1 MKRRLVLAALSLAA
15 LLPACSILPEREAVD
30 VYLLPGAID
39 HAAAPAGPQID
50 VSLRVLRPVSG
61 SRIAGRRIVVIPD
74 DRLVSVYQGAAW
86 TDPAPVLMR
95 ERIVDALLAGQRFA
109 SVSTDER
116 SLFADFELDTELR
129 AFQSEYR
136 NGRPEAVIRIDVRL
150 AQGNTRHIVASQRF
164 EARENAAGTAVADVV
179 DAMGRAADRVA
190 QDIARWSAQH
200 TATDTTP

>member
-74 DRLVSVYQGAAW
+74 DRLVSVYQGALW

-150 AQGNTRHIVASQRF
+150 AQGNTRHIVAGQRF
-164 EARENAAGTAVADVV
+164 EARERAAGTAVADVV
-179 DAMGRAADRVA
+179 GAMGRAADRIA
-190 QDIARWSAQH
+190 LEIARWSAGHASQI
-200 TATDTTP
+200 PPR